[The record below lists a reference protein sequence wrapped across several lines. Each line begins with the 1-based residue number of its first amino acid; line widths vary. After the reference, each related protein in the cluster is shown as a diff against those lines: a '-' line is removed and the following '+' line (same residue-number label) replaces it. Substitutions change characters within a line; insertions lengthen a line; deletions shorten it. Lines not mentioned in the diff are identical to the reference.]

1 MEFSTFLQLA
11 ATVATMWG
19 AFSAY
24 RARDNERAAALS
36 EIRSDVKHIMKRL
49 DRIEQEKSIQ
59 RIEMSQREESA

>member
-1 MEFSTFLQLA
+1 MEISAVLQSIA
-11 ATVATMWG
+11 IVISAWG

-49 DRIEQEKSIQ
+49 DKIEDGRIRK
-59 RIEMSQREESA
+59 IERTKREESA